1 MSPDLQVRKMK
12 SINGD
17 KSCPRSQSWSRIF
30 KIQIQIQIHGFFYHL
45 NNLLNN
51 RIFSDF
57 NNNNSI
63 VGEASFHLF
72 NI

>member
-12 SINGD
+12 YINED
-17 KSCPRSQSWSRIF
+17 KSCPRSRRWSRIF
-30 KIQIQIQIHGFFYHL
+30 KIQIQIQIHCFFYHL
-45 NNLLNN
+45 NLLNN
-51 RIFSDF
+51 RIFSAF

-72 NI
+72 NF